1 MALSNPTKALVKT
14 TYKALLKTAKRLDAT
29 VPAGSGV
36 SSALLHLQAPAAPS
50 FSKSVR
56 LAFRRGTLQDP
67 ASTDVDAALSALR
80 KANKMVV
87 DLATALRTKETPVQF
102 SIGQVFRHRQYGY
115 RAVIIARDESCH
127 ASAPWVMATGSARLP
142 RGTAQ
147 PFYTCLV
154 DLRDRPGAQV
164 SYVAED
170 NIEPVAPGDDA
181 AVVHPLL
188 AKHFASGMLLEG
200 GS

>member
-1 MALSNPTKALVKT
+1 MALSHPTKALVKT

-29 VPAGSGV
+29 VPAGSDV

-80 KANKMVV
+80 KVGLVRFTLDCLTFSVTVPIRLQANKMVV
-87 DLATALRTKETPVQF
+87 DLATAQRTTETPVQF

-115 RAVIIARDESCH
+115 R
-127 ASAPWVMATGSARLP
+127 WVVVPRL
-142 RGTAQ
+142 RGQ
-147 PFYTCLV
+147 W
-154 DLRDRPGAQV
+154 G
-164 SYVAED
+164 
-170 NIEPVAPGDDA
+170 
-181 AVVHPLL
+181 
-188 AKHFASGMLLEG
+188 
-200 GS
+200 